1 MWGDHHPLPVPG
13 AGQALPGP
21 VAPAGAGWVQDGC
34 RMAPLQPSPVF
45 ADASRC
51 TLCLGNRHAYSL
63 GDSQLLRNVPSSAR
77 HKSQLLGL
85 GTYIL
90 ICPFYV
96 MECVNNSKGAF
107 HPILAV
113 TFPGWGGP
121 PARRGQPC

>member
-1 MWGDHHPLPVPG
+1 MWGDHRPRRWAG
-13 AGQALPGP
+13 ASRPRGP
-21 VAPAGAGWVQDGC
+21 RGCRMGAGWVQDGR
-34 RMAPLQPSPVF
+34 RMAAPQPSPVF

-63 GDSQLLRNVPSSAR
+63 GDSQLRRNVPSSAR
-77 HKSQLLGL
+77 QKSQLLSL
-85 GTYIL
+85 GTYVL
-90 ICPFYV
+90 ICQFYV

-121 PARRGQPC
+121 PARRGQPG

>member
-1 MWGDHHPLPVPG
+1 
-13 AGQALPGP
+13 
-21 VAPAGAGWVQDGC
+21 
-34 RMAPLQPSPVF
+34 MAPLQPSPVF